1 MYKAFLDKLP
11 SGPVLFFGGIYFFMP
26 ILPEPH
32 LWQKFQMITSGAYMQ
47 PIDYLDI
54 VVHAGAGIIAL
65 SKFLRDRELAKL
77 GFAASATTGGGD
89 TQSGAQSEAQTETH
103 SETQSGDTKP
113 GA

>member
-11 SGPVLFFGGIYFFMP
+11 SGPVLFFGGLYFFMP

-54 VVHAGAGIIAL
+54 VLHAGAGIIAL
-65 SKFLRDRELAKL
+65 SKFLRDREVAKL
-77 GFAASATTGGGD
+77 GVAARANTDSDDAPSD
-89 TQSGAQSEAQTETH
+89 AQSDDA
-103 SETQSGDTKP
+103 KP